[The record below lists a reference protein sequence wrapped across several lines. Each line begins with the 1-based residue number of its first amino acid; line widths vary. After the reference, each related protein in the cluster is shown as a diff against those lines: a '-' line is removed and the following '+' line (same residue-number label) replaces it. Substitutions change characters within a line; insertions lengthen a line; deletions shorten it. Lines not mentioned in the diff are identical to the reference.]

1 MKCKKCKK
9 CKKAIKEKKMGLRD
23 FCSEECKKEYRE
35 TYKRLNAQKGQKAK
49 KTGCSIKT
57 PKSEKI
63 DKSTPTVSTVWE
75 DPIDEIAQPVTLHES
90 YGGIKWYYMAKKY
103 CCNFHTRDLE
113 GYCVTLAE
121 PYVTFECECKNCIL
135 GIAMMKKYT
144 KGDENAYADVG

>member
-1 MKCKKCKK
+1 MKCKK

-75 DPIDEIAQPVTLHES
+75 DPIDEIAQPVTLYDS
-90 YGGIKWYYMAKKY
+90 FGGKRWYDMAHKY
-103 CCNFHTRDLE
+103 CSNFYIRNRGE
-113 GYCVTLAE
+113 KCITLAV
-121 PYVTFECECKNCIL
+121 PYYLFGCECKDCTL
-135 GIAMMKKYT
+135 GKTLMLKY
-144 KGDENAYADVG
+144 GHLVE